1 MAKKRI
7 SRKQK
12 KGNKK
17 VGIYSPHATLC
28 ALAPVIDDKDIF
40 EPIHQ
45 KVKIPQKTLIYR
57 PTDKLIFLTLGIISG
72 SETVYDLNQEFR
84 VDKPLLKAFGYKRC
98 ADQSVIQQ
106 TLNAATEE
114 NVAQLEEGL
123 KEIWDKNNLTVRL
136 LENAQKAGSIVTV
149 DIDLSGQKASKKAE
163 KSTKGYFSKDKNAY
177 GRQLARVLV
186 SQTQEIV
193 VESLYPGNTLSLSVF
208 KEMVKKMEGR
218 LGLTDKSQRSTLC
231 LRLDAGFGTDENINY
246 ALWCGYHLLVKMYSG
261 KRAKA
266 LSKSVNEWVDVPTGA
281 DNTPRQAGWVSS
293 PHRYSQKT
301 RQLCVRTPK
310 KKGGYEYGVLVSTDL
325 SSDLPTIVIDY
336 DGRSGV
342 PESNFCQDSQGLKN
356 RKRRKRG
363 FVAQQVLTLINQLA
377 HNMIRWMQSW
387 LIESVEESVPE
398 ALSGDDNVVPTE
410 ITEVSVGQDAQKES
424 VTESVLV
431 IKSLKER
438 GMKRF
443 VSQILSIS
451 GRVEMKG
458 QRILKVILN
467 PLYPIINRIKMAFRA
482 LLKPYGITVSLDKS

>member
-7 SRKQK
+7 ARKRK

-17 VGIYSPHATLC
+17 IESYSPHATLC
-28 ALAPVIDDKDIF
+28 ALGPVIGDKEIF

-45 KVKIPQKTLIYR
+45 MVQIPQKTVIYR

-84 VDKPLLKAFGYKRC
+84 VDKPLLRAYGYKRC

-114 NVAQLEEGL
+114 NVAQLEGAL
-123 KEIWDKNNLTVRL
+123 RRIWDENNLASSL
-136 LENAQKAGSIVTV
+136 LEDAQNSGGIVTV
-149 DIDLSGQKASKKAE
+149 DIDLSGQRASKKAE
-163 KSTKGYFSKDKNAY
+163 NSTKGYFSQDKNAY
-177 GRQLARVLV
+177 GRQLARVLFA
-186 SQTQEIV
+186 QTQEIV
-193 VESLYPGNTLSLSVF
+193 VESLYPGNTLSLAVF
-208 KEMVKKMEGR
+208 KEMVMKMEGH
-218 LGLTDKSQRSTLC
+218 LGLTDKSQRRVIR

-246 ALWCGYHLLVKMYSG
+246 ALWRGYHLLAKVFSG

-266 LSKSVNEWVDVPTGA
+266 LSKSVNEWVDVPSGA
-281 DNTPRQAGWVSS
+281 GNTPRQAGWVSS
-293 PHRYSQKT
+293 PHRYCRRT

-310 KKGGYEYGVLVSTDL
+310 KRGGYEYSGLVSTDF
-325 SSDLPTIVIDY
+325 SSDLPTIVADY
-336 DGRSGV
+336 DGRSGA
-342 PESNFCQDSQGLKN
+342 PESSFCQDSQGLKN

-363 FVAQQVLTLINQLA
+363 FIAQQVLTLMNQLA

-387 LIESVEESVPE
+387 LIESVEASVPE
-398 ALSGDDNVVPTE
+398 ALPS
-410 ITEVSVGQDAQKES
+410 EVSTEMAEYQDGRKES
-424 VTESVLV
+424 VTESLLV
-431 IKSLKER
+431 IKSLRER

-458 QRILKVILN
+458 QRILRVILN
-467 PLYPIINRIKMAFRA
+467 PLYPIIKRIKLAFRA
-482 LLKPYGITVSLDKS
+482 LLKPYGIIVSLDKS